1 MLIPVNPDEETRE
14 LYVNNILATWNSATY
29 DQLIRGQRW
38 YSGARQLA
46 EMVADGNVVAG
57 AGVIAALSANK
68 SWGENTK
75 LATRAFVDGRPSGH
89 VGDALR
95 KAARI
100 MAGESPESVLPMSSK
115 TGNFYR
121 CIVNPTDPEA
131 VCIDRHAHDVAV
143 GERYGNQ
150 ERGLGAKRR
159 YDLLVQCYHEAA
171 RRLGVIPQVVQAV
184 TWVVWTESREVAK

>member
-1 MLIPVNPDEETRE
+1 MLIPINPGEETLER
-14 LYVNNILATWNSATY
+14 YINNILATWDAATY
-29 DQLIRGQRW
+29 DQLIRGQNW
-38 YSGARQLA
+38 YSNARQLA
-46 EMVADGNVVAG
+46 EMVAGGNAVAG

-68 SWGENTK
+68 SWGENAR
-75 LATRAFVDGRPSGH
+75 LAARAFLDGKPSGH
-89 VGDALR
+89 VGDALK

>member
-29 DQLIRGQRW
+29 DQLIRGQKW

-89 VGDALR
+89 VGDALK

-100 MAGESPESVLPMSSK
+100 MAGERPEDVLPMASK
-115 TGNFYR
+115 TGHFYR
-121 CIVNPTDPEA
+121 CIVDPTDREA

-150 ERGLGAKRR
+150 ERGLSAKSR

-171 RRLGVIPQVVQAV
+171 RRLGVIPQMVQAV
-184 TWVVWTESREVAK
+184 TWVVWTERKGV